1 MEGGLTCPY
10 VYVINLS
17 FSFIFIYVDLGA
29 SRETEKLTLGVYV
42 VRHEGGIC
50 ICAGDFNVILNYN
63 LDTTSQTR
71 CKTHISRHLNLTLEE
86 TGLVDVWRLLHPSQR
101 DYTHYSIPHSVHTQI
116 DYFQM
121 QKEEFLQHENT

>member
-1 MEGGLTCPY
+1 MSFELFKEIKDKEGRYIVVKGKTLNSVLTFVCIYAPP
-10 VYVINLS
+10 NSPKS
-17 FSFIFIYVDLGA
+17 FFKDLFDLISVEA
-29 SRETEKLTLGVYV
+29 E
-42 VRHEGGIC
+42 GIC

-101 DYTHYSIPHSVHTQI
+101 DYTHYSIPHSGLEH
-116 DYFQM
+116 
-121 QKEEFLQHENT
+121 LPS